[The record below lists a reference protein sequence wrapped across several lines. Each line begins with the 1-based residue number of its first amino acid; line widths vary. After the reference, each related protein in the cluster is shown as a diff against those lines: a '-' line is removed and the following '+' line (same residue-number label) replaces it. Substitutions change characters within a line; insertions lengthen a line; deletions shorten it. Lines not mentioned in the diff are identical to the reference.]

1 MLHDRFHVLII
12 ETRGEGVPDALA
24 DALLESATQTIKA
37 EKADCS
43 VITVPGAFHL
53 PGAVAQAEVGGT
65 RPAGVRYDGYVAL
78 GCLIRG
84 QTLRY
89 EVLAHETMRGLMDL
103 TIGRNLLIGAGV
115 VMADTEAQAWERVN
129 GKVAVRGAEAAR
141 ACLAMVALRRQL
153 LGIIR

>member
-1 MLHDRFHVLII
+1 MLQDRFHILII
-12 ETRGEGVPDALA
+12 ETRGERVPDALA
-24 DALLESATQTIKA
+24 DALLESAIQAIKV

-129 GKVAVRGAEAAR
+129 GKLAARGAEAAR
-141 ACLAMVALRRQL
+141 ACLAMVALRRRL
-153 LGIIR
+153 LGIAR